1 MTQRPDILRYLATL
15 VALFAAGCAASPQ
28 RYRYQP
34 PTAIATS
41 DWDACHAHAS
51 ATAQRGY
58 DRYLETVEAAG
69 PFGGP
74 FGGITRAQQAWEQ
87 REATY
92 AHEMAECLTA
102 RGYEVRTPGPER
114 DAR

>member
-1 MTQRPDILRYLATL
+1 VP
-15 VALFAAGCAASPQ
+15 
-28 RYRYQP
+28 
-34 PTAIATS
+34 IATS
-41 DWDACHAHAS
+41 DWDACHGAAS
-51 ATAQRGY
+51 AIAQRGY
-58 DRYLETVEAAG
+58 DRYVEIVEVAG

-74 FGGITRAQQAWEQ
+74 FGGITLARRAWNE

-92 AHEMAECLTA
+92 AREMTECLAA